1 MKMSRMV
8 FYCLL
13 VGAMNCLGQ
22 TRQEAFQLD
31 LQSHGWHVDQG
42 VLNGSSLPQT
52 MDFSDDGSLWVAFP
66 VEASKALQ
74 TRDQSSAG
82 YKGKILHLAQT
93 GSVLAECGTDALQ
106 WEYLRLFAQR
116 TEGFTLDAADKII
129 TYDIH
134 CKEMAQYPTGMRI
147 GTAFSP
153 DRSLIYTRSRD
164 NNIHVLRNGN
174 LQVLKA
180 FDLPE
185 GVKWKPVLFGD
196 ESVIFPITVQTK
208 SCYQTQLT
216 RMDVKTGKN
225 EPWTT
230 LECTRYNLLGDDHI
244 IYTSLKGDSPLE
256 IIGKDGVSTAAYKP
270 PKDAYIDRAVLDR
283 RYPVVSPQSLRVVE
297 ELIEAK
303 GRHPS
308 LDMSGKFVGRDIVLL
323 DMHTGTALLTVKV
336 PLSTQVYSYAL
347 SRDGKRLAVLL
358 DSQLAVYQVP

>member
-1 MKMSRMV
+1 MKINKVV
-8 FYCLL
+8 FYCLFF
-13 VGAMNCLGQ
+13 GAMNCSGQ
-22 TRQEAFQLD
+22 IRQEAFQLD
-31 LQSHGWHVDQG
+31 LQSHGWHVDRG

-66 VEASKALQ
+66 TEASKALQ
-74 TRDQSSAG
+74 ARDQSSG
-82 YKGKILHLAQT
+82 YKGKVLHLSQA
-93 GSVLAECGTDALQ
+93 GSVLSECDTEALQ
-106 WEYLRLFAQR
+106 WDYLRLFAQPAD
-116 TEGFTLDAADKII
+116 GFTLDAADKIV
-129 TYDIH
+129 TYDAH

-147 GTAFSP
+147 GAAFSP
-153 DRSLIYTRSRD
+153 DRSLIYTRSRE
-164 NNIHVLRNGN
+164 NSIHVLKNGN

-185 GVKWKPVLFGD
+185 GVKWKPVLFGNQ
-196 ESVIFPITVQTK
+196 SVIFPITVQTK
-208 SCYQTQLT
+208 SCYQTHFT

-225 EPWTT
+225 EPWTI
-230 LECTRYNLLGDDHI
+230 LECARYNLLGDDHI

-256 IIGKDGVSTAAYKP
+256 ITGKDGVSTATYKP

-283 RYPVVSPQSLRVVE
+283 RYPVESPESLRVVE

-336 PLSTQVYSYAL
+336 PLSTQVYAYAL
-347 SRDGKRLAVLL
+347 TRDGKRLAVLL
-358 DSQLAVYQVP
+358 DSQLTVYQVP